1 MNGILRLG
9 EQADEPDEA
18 FTAEYASYLFHVA
31 LLILPSRQRR
41 EHRVFSVLLQ
51 MVPNLEAR
59 LMAGDDDDVVV
70 IADLV
75 CCSILGWIIGHSPLP
90 QIQKGVSSARSDDTK
105 SLKGPILDWI
115 VPAGQS
121 LQPPLARNIKM
132 DRGFHHERTGAL
144 LCPAGMDWSDP
155 E

>member
-1 MNGILRLG
+1 MRLG
-9 EQADEPDEA
+9 EQADEPDES
-18 FTAEYASYLFHVA
+18 FTAEYVSCLFHDT
-31 LLILPSRQRR
+31 LLILPFRQRR
-41 EHRVFSVLLQ
+41 EHCVFSTLLQ

-59 LMAGDDDDVVV
+59 LMEGDDDDVVV
-70 IADLV
+70 IADFV
-75 CCSILGWIIGHSPLP
+75 CHDIQGSLTSYSSFP

-121 LQPPLARNIKM
+121 LQPPLARNVKM